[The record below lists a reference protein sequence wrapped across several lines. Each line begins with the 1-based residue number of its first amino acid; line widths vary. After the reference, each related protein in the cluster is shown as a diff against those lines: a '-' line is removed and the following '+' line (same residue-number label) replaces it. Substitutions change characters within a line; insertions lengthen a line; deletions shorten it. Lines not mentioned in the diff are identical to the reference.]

1 MNWLMQLTSLAK
13 ENQTALELLR
23 ALKAATTEEE
33 KEKAKENGKAY
44 IEAQKTTSIQTNEEK
59 EPISTAEETGTPD
72 PVAEDTTP
80 PVQDLE
86 ENQTGDSANSDSDS
100 DEDKAVESKYN
111 MAEPAFNPRLA
122 KMGIT
127 REEELFIKGI
137 MVRKI
142 SKEEKLLI
150 RRSIYQK
157 KKKYTGDLQAK
168 FKEKREKERAARL
181 ADPKYQEFQIQRKYI
196 LKISEALK
204 ANNNIGWML
213 KNIDGLTVDVLKKL
227 IEDQANVNE
236 FRQYNENFVDNFKK
250 KYGV

>member
-1 MNWLMQLTSLAK
+1 MNWLMQLTALAK
-13 ENQTALELLR
+13 EDQTALELLR
-23 ALKAATTEEE
+23 ALKNATTEEE

-44 IEAQKTTSIQTNEEK
+44 IEKIKAIQTNEEK
-59 EPISTAEETGTPD
+59 EPEPTAEETGTTD

-80 PVQDLE
+80 PAQDLE
-86 ENQTGDSANSDSDS
+86 ENQASDSADSDSDS
-100 DEDKAVESKYN
+100 GEDKAIEAKYN

-168 FKEKREKERAARL
+168 FKEKRETERAARL

-196 LKISEALK
+196 LKINEALK
-204 ANNNIGWML
+204 AHNNIGWML
-213 KNIDGLTVDVLKKL
+213 KNIDGLTVDVLRKL
-227 IEDQANVNE
+227 LEDPANVNE
-236 FRQYNENFVDNFKK
+236 FRQYNPDFVDNFKK

>member
-1 MNWLMQLTSLAK
+1 MQLTALAK
-13 ENQTALELLR
+13 EDQTALELLR

-44 IEAQKTTSIQTNEEK
+44 IEAQQKIQTNAEK
-59 EPISTAEETGTPD
+59 EPEPTAEETGTTD

-100 DEDKAVESKYN
+100 DEDKAIDAKYN

-157 KKKYTGDLQAK
+157 KKTYSRNLQAK
-168 FKEKREKERAARL
+168 YKEKRETERAARL
-181 ADPKYQEFQIQRKYI
+181 ADPAYQEFQIRRKFI
-196 LKISEALK
+196 LKINEALK
-204 ANNNIGWML
+204 AHNNLGWML

-227 IEDQANVNE
+227 IEDPANVNE
-236 FRQYNENFVDNFKK
+236 FREYDETFVDKFKK

>member
-1 MNWLMQLTSLAK
+1 MNWLMQLTALAK
-13 ENQTALELLR
+13 EDQVALELLR
-23 ALKAATTEEE
+23 ALKNATTEEE

-44 IEAQKTTSIQTNEEK
+44 IEKVKAIQTNEEK
-59 EPISTAEETGTPD
+59 VPEPTAEETGTTD

-80 PVQDLE
+80 PAQDLE
-86 ENQTGDSANSDSDS
+86 ENQAGDSADSDSDS
-100 DEDKAVESKYN
+100 GEDKAVESKYN

-168 FKEKREKERAARL
+168 FKEKRESERAARL
-181 ADPKYQEFQIQRKYI
+181 ADPAYQEFQIQRKYI

-204 ANNNIGWML
+204 AHNNIGWML

-227 IEDQANVNE
+227 LEDPANVNE
-236 FRQYNENFVDNFKK
+236 FRQYNPEFVDNFKK

>member
-1 MNWLMQLTSLAK
+1 MNWLMQLTALAK
-13 ENQTALELLR
+13 EDQTALELLR

-44 IEAQKTTSIQTNEEK
+44 IEAQQEIQTNEEK
-59 EPISTAEETGTPD
+59 EPEPTAEETGTTD

-80 PVQDLE
+80 PAQDLE
-86 ENQTGDSANSDSDS
+86 ENQDGDSADSDSDS
-100 DEDKAVESKYN
+100 CEDKAVESKYN

-142 SKEEKLLI
+142 NKEEKLLI

-157 KKKYTGDLQAK
+157 KKKYTGDLQTK
-168 FKEKREKERAARL
+168 FKEKREKERAERL

-204 ANNNIGWML
+204 AHNNIGWML
-213 KNIDGLTVDVLKKL
+213 KNIDGLTVDVLRKL
-227 IEDQANVNE
+227 LEDPANVNE
-236 FRQYNENFVDNFKK
+236 FRQYNPEFVDNFKK

>member
-1 MNWLMQLTSLAK
+1 MNWLMQLTALAK
-13 ENQTALELLR
+13 EDQTALELLR
-23 ALKAATTEEE
+23 ALKNATTEEE

-44 IEAQKTTSIQTNEEK
+44 IEKVKAIQTNEEK
-59 EPISTAEETGTPD
+59 VPESTAEETGTTD
-72 PVAEDTTP
+72 PVAEDTTLP
-80 PVQDLE
+80 AQDLE
-86 ENQTGDSANSDSDS
+86 ENQAGDSADSDSDS
-100 DEDKAVESKYN
+100 GEDKAIESKYN
-111 MAEPAFNPRLA
+111 MSEPAFNPRLA

-204 ANNNIGWML
+204 AHNNIGWML
-213 KNIDGLTVDVLKKL
+213 KNIDGLTVDVLRKL
-227 IEDQANVNE
+227 LEDPANVNE
-236 FRQYNENFVDNFKK
+236 FRQYNPEFVDNFKK

>member
-1 MNWLMQLTSLAK
+1 MNWLMQLTALAK
-13 ENQTALELLR
+13 EDQTALELLR

-44 IEAQKTTSIQTNEEK
+44 IEKVKTIQTNEEK
-59 EPISTAEETGTPD
+59 EPAAEETGTTD

-80 PVQDLE
+80 PAQDLE
-86 ENQTGDSANSDSDS
+86 ENQTGDYSDSDS
-100 DEDKAVESKYN
+100 DSGEDKAIEAKYN

-168 FKEKREKERAARL
+168 FKEKRETERAARL

-204 ANNNIGWML
+204 AHNNIGWML
-213 KNIDGLTVDVLKKL
+213 KNIDGLTVDVLRKL
-227 IEDQANVNE
+227 LEDPANVNE

>member
-1 MNWLMQLTSLAK
+1 MNWLMQLTALAK
-13 ENQTALELLR
+13 EDQTALELLR
-23 ALKAATTEEE
+23 ALKTATTEEE
-33 KEKAKENGKAY
+33 KEKAKENGKEY
-44 IEAQKTTSIQTNEEK
+44 IEKVKAIQTNEEK
-59 EPISTAEETGTPD
+59 EPEPTAEETGTTD
-72 PVAEDTTP
+72 PVAEDTTAP
-80 PVQDLE
+80 AQDLE
-86 ENQTGDSANSDSDS
+86 ENQAGDSADSDSDS
-100 DEDKAVESKYN
+100 GEDKAIDAKYN

-204 ANNNIGWML
+204 AHNNIGWML
-213 KNIDGLTVDVLKKL
+213 KNIDGLTVDVLRKL
-227 IEDQANVNE
+227 LEDPANVNE
-236 FRQYNENFVDNFKK
+236 FRQYNPDFVDNFKK

>member
-1 MNWLMQLTSLAK
+1 MNWLMQLTALAK
-13 ENQTALELLR
+13 EDQTALELLR

-44 IEAQKTTSIQTNEEK
+44 IEKVKTIQTNAEEI
-59 EPISTAEETGTPD
+59 PAAEETGTTD
-72 PVAEDTTP
+72 PVEEDTTP
-80 PVQDLE
+80 PAQDLE
-86 ENQTGDSANSDSDS
+86 ENQTGDSADSDSDS
-100 DEDKAVESKYN
+100 GEDKAIEAKFN

-168 FKEKREKERAARL
+168 YKEKRETERAARL
-181 ADPKYQEFQIQRKYI
+181 ADPAYQEFQIRRKFV

-204 ANNNIGWML
+204 AHNNLGWIL
-213 KNIDGLTVDVLKKL
+213 KNIDSLTVDVLRNL
-227 IEDQANVNE
+227 IEDPANVNE
-236 FRQYNENFVDNFKK
+236 FREYDETFVDKFKR
-250 KYGV
+250 KYGI

>member
-1 MNWLMQLTSLAK
+1 MNWLMQLTALAK
-13 ENQTALELLR
+13 EDQTALELLR

-44 IEAQKTTSIQTNEEK
+44 IEKVKTIQTNAEET
-59 EPISTAEETGTPD
+59 PATEETGTTD

-80 PVQDLE
+80 PTQDLE
-86 ENQTGDSANSDSDS
+86 ENQAGDSADSDSDS
-100 DEDKAVESKYN
+100 GEDKAIEAKFN

-168 FKEKREKERAARL
+168 YKEKRESERAARL
-181 ADPKYQEFQIQRKYI
+181 ADPAYQEFQIQRKYI

-204 ANNNIGWML
+204 AHNNIGWML
-213 KNIDGLTVDVLKKL
+213 KNIDGLTVDVLRKL
-227 IEDQANVNE
+227 LEDPANVNE

>member
-1 MNWLMQLTSLAK
+1 MNWLMQLTALAK
-13 ENQTALELLR
+13 EDQTALELLR
-23 ALKAATTEEE
+23 ALKNATTEEE

-44 IEAQKTTSIQTNEEK
+44 IEKVKAIQTNEEK
-59 EPISTAEETGTPD
+59 VPEPTAEETGTKD

-80 PVQDLE
+80 PAQDLE
-86 ENQTGDSANSDSDS
+86 ENQTGDSADSDSDS
-100 DEDKAVESKYN
+100 SEDKAIEKKYN

-168 FKEKREKERAARL
+168 FKEKRETERAARL

-204 ANNNIGWML
+204 AHNNIGWML
-213 KNIDGLTVDVLKKL
+213 KNIDGLTVDVLRKL
-227 IEDQANVNE
+227 LEDPANVNE

>member
-1 MNWLMQLTSLAK
+1 MNWLMQLTALAK
-13 ENQTALELLR
+13 EDQTALELLR

-44 IEAQKTTSIQTNEEK
+44 IEAQQKIQTNAEK
-59 EPISTAEETGTPD
+59 EPEPTAEETTD
-72 PVAEDTTP
+72 PVEEDTTP

-100 DEDKAVESKYN
+100 DEDKAIDAKYN

-157 KKKYTGDLQAK
+157 KKTYSRNLQAK
-168 FKEKREKERAARL
+168 YKEKRETERAARL
-181 ADPKYQEFQIQRKYI
+181 ADPAYQEFQNRRKFI
-196 LKISEALK
+196 LKINEALK
-204 ANNNIGWML
+204 AHNNLGWML

-227 IEDQANVNE
+227 IEDPANVNE
-236 FRQYNENFVDNFKK
+236 FREYDETFVDKFKK
-250 KYGV
+250 KYGA

>member
-1 MNWLMQLTSLAK
+1 MQLTALAK
-13 ENQTALELLR
+13 EDQTALELLR

-44 IEAQKTTSIQTNEEK
+44 IEKVKTIQTNAEEI
-59 EPISTAEETGTPD
+59 PAAEETGTTD
-72 PVAEDTTP
+72 PVEEDTTP
-80 PVQDLE
+80 PAQDLE
-86 ENQTGDSANSDSDS
+86 ENQTGDSADSDSDS
-100 DEDKAVESKYN
+100 AKHKAIEAKFN

-168 FKEKREKERAARL
+168 YKEKRETERAARL
-181 ADPKYQEFQIQRKYI
+181 ADPAYQEFQIRRKFV

-204 ANNNIGWML
+204 AHNNLGWIL
-213 KNIDGLTVDVLKKL
+213 KNIDGLTVDVLRKL
-227 IEDQANVNE
+227 IEDPANVNE
-236 FRQYNENFVDNFKK
+236 FREYDETFVDKFKR
-250 KYGV
+250 KYGI

>member
-1 MNWLMQLTSLAK
+1 MNWLMQLTALAK
-13 ENQTALELLR
+13 EDQTALELLR

-44 IEAQKTTSIQTNEEK
+44 IEAQKTTSVQTNEEK
-59 EPISTAEETGTPD
+59 EPEPTAEETGTTD
-72 PVAEDTTP
+72 PVAKDTTLP
-80 PVQDLE
+80 AQDLE
-86 ENQTGDSANSDSDS
+86 ENQTGDSADSYSDSDK
-100 DEDKAVESKYN
+100 DKAIDAKYN

-157 KKKYTGDLQAK
+157 KKTYSRNLQAK
-168 FKEKREKERAARL
+168 YKEKRETERAARL
-181 ADPKYQEFQIQRKYI
+181 ADPAYQEFQNRRKFI
-196 LKISEALK
+196 LKINEALK
-204 ANNNIGWML
+204 AHNNLGWML

-227 IEDQANVNE
+227 IEDPANVNE
-236 FRQYNENFVDNFKK
+236 FREYDETFVDKFKK

>member
-1 MNWLMQLTSLAK
+1 MQLTALAK
-13 ENQTALELLR
+13 EDQTALELLR

-44 IEAQKTTSIQTNEEK
+44 IEKVKTIQTNAEEI
-59 EPISTAEETGTPD
+59 PAAEETGTTD

-80 PVQDLE
+80 PAQDLE
-86 ENQTGDSANSDSDS
+86 ENQAGDSADSDSDS
-100 DEDKAVESKYN
+100 GEDKAIEAKFN

-168 FKEKREKERAARL
+168 YKEKRETERAARL
-181 ADPKYQEFQIQRKYI
+181 ADPAYQEFQIRRKFV

-204 ANNNIGWML
+204 AHNNLGWIL
-213 KNIDGLTVDVLKKL
+213 KNIDGLTVDVLRKL
-227 IEDQANVNE
+227 IEDPANVNE
-236 FRQYNENFVDNFKK
+236 FREYDETFVDKFKR
-250 KYGV
+250 KYGI

>member
-1 MNWLMQLTSLAK
+1 MQLTALAK
-13 ENQTALELLR
+13 EDQTALELLR

-59 EPISTAEETGTPD
+59 EPVSTAEETGTTD

-80 PVQDLE
+80 PAQDLE
-86 ENQTGDSANSDSDS
+86 ENQAGDSADSDSDS
-100 DEDKAVESKYN
+100 GEDKAVESKYN

-137 MVRKI
+137 LVRKI

-168 FKEKREKERAARL
+168 YKEKRETERAARL
-181 ADPKYQEFQIQRKYI
+181 ADPAYQEFQIRRKFV

-204 ANNNIGWML
+204 ANNNAGWML
-213 KNIDGLTVDVLKKL
+213 KNIDGLTVDVVRKL
-227 IEDQANVNE
+227 IEDPATVNE
-236 FRQYNENFVDNFKK
+236 FREYDPEFVEKFRR
-250 KYGV
+250 KYGK

>member
-1 MNWLMQLTSLAK
+1 MNWLMQLTALAK
-13 ENQTALELLR
+13 EDQTALELLR

-44 IEAQKTTSIQTNEEK
+44 IEKVKTIQTNAEET
-59 EPISTAEETGTPD
+59 PAAEETGTTD

-80 PVQDLE
+80 PAQDLE
-86 ENQTGDSANSDSDS
+86 ENQDGDSADSDSDS
-100 DEDKAVESKYN
+100 GEDKAIEAKFN

-157 KKKYTGDLQAK
+157 KKKYTGDLQSK
-168 FKEKREKERAARL
+168 FKEKRETERAARL
-181 ADPKYQEFQIQRKYI
+181 ADPKYQEFQIKRKYI
-196 LKISEALK
+196 LKIIEALK
-204 ANNNIGWML
+204 ANNNAGWML
-213 KNIDGLTVDVLKKL
+213 KNIDGLTVDVVRKL
-227 IEDQANVNE
+227 IEDQATVNE
-236 FRQYNENFVDNFKK
+236 FREYDEIFVDKFKR

>member
-1 MNWLMQLTSLAK
+1 MQLTALAK
-13 ENQTALELLR
+13 EDQTALELLR

-44 IEAQKTTSIQTNEEK
+44 IEAQQEIQTNAEK
-59 EPISTAEETGTPD
+59 EPDPTAEETGTTD

-80 PVQDLE
+80 PAQDLE
-86 ENQTGDSANSDSDS
+86 ENQAGDSADSDSDS
-100 DEDKAVESKYN
+100 GEDKAIEAKFN

-168 FKEKREKERAARL
+168 YKEKRESERAARL
-181 ADPKYQEFQIQRKYI
+181 ADPAYQEFQIRRKFV

-204 ANNNIGWML
+204 AHNNLGWIL
-213 KNIDGLTVDVLKKL
+213 KNIDGLTVDVLRKL
-227 IEDQANVNE
+227 IEDPANVNE
-236 FRQYNENFVDNFKK
+236 FREYDETFVDKFKR
-250 KYGV
+250 KYGN

>member
-1 MNWLMQLTSLAK
+1 MNWLMQLTALAK
-13 ENQTALELLR
+13 EDQTALELLR

-44 IEAQKTTSIQTNEEK
+44 IEAQQEIQTNAEEI
-59 EPISTAEETGTPD
+59 PAAEETGTTGS
-72 PVAEDTTP
+72 VAEDTTLP
-80 PVQDLE
+80 AQDLE
-86 ENQTGDSANSDSDS
+86 ENQTGDSADSDSDS
-100 DEDKAVESKYN
+100 GEDKAIEAKYN

-204 ANNNIGWML
+204 AHNNIGWML
-213 KNIDGLTVDVLKKL
+213 KNIDGLTVDVLRKL
-227 IEDQANVNE
+227 LEDPANVNE
-236 FRQYNENFVDNFKK
+236 FRQYNPEFVDNFKK

>member
-1 MNWLMQLTSLAK
+1 MNWLMQLTALAK
-13 ENQTALELLR
+13 EDQTALELLR

-59 EPISTAEETGTPD
+59 EPEPTAEETGATD

-100 DEDKAVESKYN
+100 DEDKAIDAKYN

-157 KKKYTGDLQAK
+157 KKTYSRNLQAK
-168 FKEKREKERAARL
+168 YKEKRETERAARL
-181 ADPKYQEFQIQRKYI
+181 ADPAYQEFQNRRKFI
-196 LKISEALK
+196 LKINEALK
-204 ANNNIGWML
+204 AHNNLGWML

-227 IEDQANVNE
+227 IEDPANVNE
-236 FRQYNENFVDNFKK
+236 FREYDETFVDKFKK
-250 KYGV
+250 KYGA

>member
-1 MNWLMQLTSLAK
+1 MNWLMQLTALAK
-13 ENQTALELLR
+13 EDQTALELLR

-59 EPISTAEETGTPD
+59 EPISTAEETPD

-80 PVQDLE
+80 PAQYLE
-86 ENQTGDSANSDSDS
+86 ENQTGDSADSYSDSDK
-100 DEDKAVESKYN
+100 DKAIDAKYN

>member
-1 MNWLMQLTSLAK
+1 MQLTALAK
-13 ENQTALELLR
+13 EDQTALELLR

-59 EPISTAEETGTPD
+59 EPISTAEETTD
-72 PVAEDTTP
+72 LVAEDTTP

-86 ENQTGDSANSDSDS
+86 ENQTGDSADSYSDS
-100 DEDKAVESKYN
+100 DEDKAIDAKYN

-227 IEDQANVNE
+227 IEDPANVNE

-250 KYGV
+250 KYGA

>member
-1 MNWLMQLTSLAK
+1 MNWLMQLTALAK
-13 ENQTALELLR
+13 EDQTALELLR

-59 EPISTAEETGTPD
+59 EPISTAEETETPD

-86 ENQTGDSANSDSDS
+86 ENQTGDSADSDSDS
-100 DEDKAVESKYN
+100 DEDKAIESKYN

-157 KKKYTGDLQAK
+157 KKTYSGNLQAK
-168 FKEKREKERAARL
+168 YKEKRETERAARL
-181 ADPKYQEFQIQRKYI
+181 ADPAYQEFQIRRKFI
-196 LKISEALK
+196 LKINEALK
-204 ANNNIGWML
+204 AHNNLGWML

-236 FRQYNENFVDNFKK
+236 FREYDETFVDKFKK

>member
-1 MNWLMQLTSLAK
+1 MNWLMQLTALAK
-13 ENQTALELLR
+13 EDQAALELLR
-23 ALKAATTEEE
+23 TLKTATTEEE

-44 IEAQKTTSIQTNEEK
+44 IEKVKAIQTNEEK
-59 EPISTAEETGTPD
+59 EPDATAEKTGTTD
-72 PVAEDTTP
+72 PMAEDTTP
-80 PVQDLE
+80 PAQDLE
-86 ENQTGDSANSDSDS
+86 ENQAGDSADSDSDS
-100 DEDKAVESKYN
+100 GEDKAIDAKYN

-204 ANNNIGWML
+204 AHNNIGWML
-213 KNIDGLTVDVLKKL
+213 KNIDGLTVDVLRKL
-227 IEDQANVNE
+227 LEDPANVNE
-236 FRQYNENFVDNFKK
+236 FRQYNPDFVDNFKK

>member
-1 MNWLMQLTSLAK
+1 MNWLMQLTALAK
-13 ENQTALELLR
+13 EDQTALELLR
-23 ALKAATTEEE
+23 ALKNATTEEE

-44 IEAQKTTSIQTNEEK
+44 IEKVKAIQTNEEK
-59 EPISTAEETGTPD
+59 EPEPTAEETGTTD

-80 PVQDLE
+80 PAQDLE
-86 ENQTGDSANSDSDS
+86 ENQAGDSADSDSDS
-100 DEDKAVESKYN
+100 GEDKAIDAKYN

-168 FKEKREKERAARL
+168 FKEKRETERAARL
-181 ADPKYQEFQIQRKYI
+181 ADPKYQEFQVQRKYI

-204 ANNNIGWML
+204 AHNNIGWML

-227 IEDQANVNE
+227 LEDPANVNE
-236 FRQYNENFVDNFKK
+236 FRQYNPDFVNNFKK

>member
-1 MNWLMQLTSLAK
+1 MNWLMQLTALAK
-13 ENQTALELLR
+13 EDQTALELLR

-44 IEAQKTTSIQTNEEK
+44 IEAQQEIQTNAEK
-59 EPISTAEETGTPD
+59 EPVSTAEETGTTD

-80 PVQDLE
+80 PAQDLE
-86 ENQTGDSANSDSDS
+86 ENQTGDSADSDSDS
-100 DEDKAVESKYN
+100 GEDKAVESKYN

-142 SKEEKLLI
+142 TKEEKLLI

-168 FKEKREKERAARL
+168 YKEKRETERAARL
-181 ADPKYQEFQIQRKYI
+181 ADPAYQEFQIRRKFV

-204 ANNNIGWML
+204 AHNNLGWIL
-213 KNIDGLTVDVLKKL
+213 KNIDGLTVDVLRKL
-227 IEDQANVNE
+227 IEDPANVNE
-236 FRQYNENFVDNFKK
+236 FREYDETFVDKFKR
-250 KYGV
+250 KYGN

>member
-1 MNWLMQLTSLAK
+1 MNWLMQLTALAK
-13 ENQTALELLR
+13 EDQTALELLR

-44 IEAQKTTSIQTNEEK
+44 IEAQQKIQTNAEK
-59 EPISTAEETGTPD
+59 EPEPTSEETGTTD
-72 PVAEDTTP
+72 PVEEDTTP

-100 DEDKAVESKYN
+100 DEDKAIDAKYN

-157 KKKYTGDLQAK
+157 KKTYSRNLQAK
-168 FKEKREKERAARL
+168 YKEKRETERAARL
-181 ADPKYQEFQIQRKYI
+181 ADPAYQEFQNRRKFI
-196 LKISEALK
+196 LKINEALK
-204 ANNNIGWML
+204 AHNNLGWML

-236 FRQYNENFVDNFKK
+236 FREYDETFVDKFKK
-250 KYGV
+250 KYGA

>member
-1 MNWLMQLTSLAK
+1 M
-13 ENQTALELLR
+13 
-23 ALKAATTEEE
+23 
-33 KEKAKENGKAY
+33 
-44 IEAQKTTSIQTNEEK
+44 
-59 EPISTAEETGTPD
+59 
-72 PVAEDTTP
+72 AEDTTP
-80 PVQDLE
+80 PAKDLE
-86 ENQTGDSANSDSDS
+86 ENQAGDSADSDSDS
-100 DEDKAVESKYN
+100 GEDKAVESKYN

-157 KKKYTGDLQAK
+157 KKKYTGDMQAK

>member
-1 MNWLMQLTSLAK
+1 MNWLMQLTALAK
-13 ENQTALELLR
+13 EDQAALELLR
-23 ALKAATTEEE
+23 ALKNATTEEE

-44 IEAQKTTSIQTNEEK
+44 IEKVKTIQTNEEK
-59 EPISTAEETGTPD
+59 EPKSTPEDTGTTD

-80 PVQDLE
+80 PAQNLE
-86 ENQTGDSANSDSDS
+86 ENQTGDSADSDSDS
-100 DEDKAVESKYN
+100 GEDKAIDAKYN

-168 FKEKREKERAARL
+168 FKEKREKERTARL

-204 ANNNIGWML
+204 AHNNIGWML
-213 KNIDGLTVDVLKKL
+213 KNIDGLTVDVLRKL
-227 IEDQANVNE
+227 LEDPANVNE
-236 FRQYNENFVDNFKK
+236 FRQYNPEFVDNFKK

>member
-1 MNWLMQLTSLAK
+1 MNWLMQLTALAK
-13 ENQTALELLR
+13 TDQNALELLR

-44 IEAQKTTSIQTNEEK
+44 IQAQQEIQTNAEET
-59 EPISTAEETGTPD
+59 PAVEETGTTD

-80 PVQDLE
+80 PAQDLE
-86 ENQTGDSANSDSDS
+86 ENQTGDSADSDSDS
-100 DEDKAVESKYN
+100 GEVQTIESKYN

-137 MVRKI
+137 FVRKI

-157 KKKYTGDLQAK
+157 KKTYSGNLQAK
-168 FKEKREKERAARL
+168 YKEKRETERAARL
-181 ADPKYQEFQIQRKYI
+181 ADPVYQEFQIRRKFV
-196 LKISEALK
+196 LKINEALK
-204 ANNNIGWML
+204 AHNNLGWIL
-213 KNIDGLTVDVLKKL
+213 KNIDGLTVDVLRKL
-227 IEDQANVNE
+227 IEDPANVNE
-236 FRQYNENFVDNFKK
+236 FREYDETFVDKFKK

>member
-1 MNWLMQLTSLAK
+1 MNWLMQLTALAK
-13 ENQTALELLR
+13 TDQTALELLR
-23 ALKAATTEEE
+23 ALKNATTEEE

-44 IEAQKTTSIQTNEEK
+44 IQTQQEIQTNAEEI
-59 EPISTAEETGTPD
+59 PTTEETGTTD

-80 PVQDLE
+80 PAQDLE
-86 ENQTGDSANSDSDS
+86 ENQAGDSADSDSDS
-100 DEDKAVESKYN
+100 GEDKAIESKYN

-137 MVRKI
+137 FVRKI

-157 KKKYTGDLQAK
+157 KKTYSGNLQAK
-168 FKEKREKERAARL
+168 YKEKRETERAARL
-181 ADPKYQEFQIQRKYI
+181 ADPVYQEFQIRRKFV
-196 LKISEALK
+196 LKINEALK
-204 ANNNIGWML
+204 AHNNLGWML

-227 IEDQANVNE
+227 IEDPANVNE
-236 FRQYNENFVDNFKK
+236 FREYDETFVNKFKK

>member
-1 MNWLMQLTSLAK
+1 MQLTAMASTD
-13 ENQTALELLR
+13 ETALNLLR
-23 ALKAATTEEE
+23 ELKNATTEEE

-44 IEAQKTTSIQTNEEK
+44 IEKVKTIQTNAEET
-59 EPISTAEETGTPD
+59 PAAEETGTPD

-80 PVQDLE
+80 PAQDLE
-86 ENQTGDSANSDSDS
+86 ENQAGDSVGSDSDS
-100 DEDKAVESKYN
+100 VGSDSDSGEDKAVEAKFN

-157 KKKYTGDLQAK
+157 KKKYTGDLQSK
-168 FKEKREKERAARL
+168 FKEK
-181 ADPKYQEFQIQRKYI
+181 
-196 LKISEALK
+196 
-204 ANNNIGWML
+204 
-213 KNIDGLTVDVLKKL
+213 
-227 IEDQANVNE
+227 
-236 FRQYNENFVDNFKK
+236 
-250 KYGV
+250 

>member
-1 MNWLMQLTSLAK
+1 MNWLMQLTALAK
-13 ENQTALELLR
+13 EDQTALELLR

-44 IEAQKTTSIQTNEEK
+44 IEKVKTIQTNAEEI
-59 EPISTAEETGTPD
+59 PAAEETGTTD
-72 PVAEDTTP
+72 PVEEDTTP
-80 PVQDLE
+80 PAQDLE
-86 ENQTGDSANSDSDS
+86 ENQTGDSADSDSDS
-100 DEDKAVESKYN
+100 GEDKAIEAKFN

-168 FKEKREKERAARL
+168 YKEKRETERAARL
-181 ADPKYQEFQIQRKYI
+181 ADPAYQEFQIRRKFV

-204 ANNNIGWML
+204 AHNNLGWIL
-213 KNIDGLTVDVLKKL
+213 KNIDGLTVDVLRKL
-227 IEDQANVNE
+227 IEDPANVNE
-236 FRQYNENFVDNFKK
+236 FREYDETFVDKFKR
-250 KYGV
+250 KYGI

>member
-1 MNWLMQLTSLAK
+1 MNWLMQLTALAK
-13 ENQTALELLR
+13 EDQTALELLR

-44 IEAQKTTSIQTNEEK
+44 IEKVKTIQTNAEEI
-59 EPISTAEETGTPD
+59 PAAEETGTTD

-80 PVQDLE
+80 PAQDLE
-86 ENQTGDSANSDSDS
+86 ENQAGDSADSDSDS
-100 DEDKAVESKYN
+100 GEDKAVEAKFN

-168 FKEKREKERAARL
+168 YKEKRETERAARL
-181 ADPKYQEFQIQRKYI
+181 ADPAYQEFQIRRKFV

-204 ANNNIGWML
+204 ANNNAGWIL
-213 KNIDGLTVDVLKKL
+213 KNIDGLTVDVVKKL
-227 IEDQANVNE
+227 IEDPATVNE
-236 FRQYNENFVDNFKK
+236 FREYDPEFVEKFRR
-250 KYGV
+250 KYGK

>member
-1 MNWLMQLTSLAK
+1 MNWLMQLTALAK
-13 ENQTALELLR
+13 EDQTALELLR

-44 IEAQKTTSIQTNEEK
+44 IEAQQKIQTNAEK
-59 EPISTAEETGTPD
+59 EPEPTAEETGTTD
-72 PVAEDTTP
+72 PVEEDTTP

-100 DEDKAVESKYN
+100 DEDKAIDAKYN

-157 KKKYTGDLQAK
+157 KKTYSRNLQAK
-168 FKEKREKERAARL
+168 YKEKRETERAARL
-181 ADPKYQEFQIQRKYI
+181 ADPAYQEFQIRRKFI
-196 LKISEALK
+196 LKINEALK
-204 ANNNIGWML
+204 AHNNLGWML

-227 IEDQANVNE
+227 IEDPANVNE
-236 FRQYNENFVDNFKK
+236 FREYDETFVDKFKK